1 MDAIIIVTVIA
12 LFLYSIFIF
21 FILYG
26 LTAYKKINL
35 NNDEKLGVS
44 VIVAVRNGEKS
55 LPNLLYCLSNQNYQ
69 GPFEIIIVDDQ
80 SNDSSVAIIQK
91 HAKLNS
97 HFKFQ
102 ISDIGSNKL
111 KQKKRA
117 LDAGIKMAKY
127 DNLLFTDVDCHINPS
142 WIKTMA
148 SYFTYYDYLVG
159 YTYVNNKNDS
169 NFVTIFQSID
179 LLMMMIVGK
188 AFFGLGIPFGAIG
201 QNQGFTKKLY
211 KLSGGFESI
220 QSFIGDDTVFLQHCK
235 KFTSKIGFV
244 DDKNAYIQ
252 SRKEKKW
259 KNLFF
264 QRVRWA
270 SDANKMWQV
279 SWFFFCIFVITF
291 VINSSILYSSIV
303 SLVNYQLSNMVIGC
317 MICKFLLEISIYSIG
332 SYSLKVSINYIYFIF
347 WFIIEIPYVVLMG
360 VLSFFSHYLKWK
372 GRRK

>member
-1 MDAIIIVTVIA
+1 M
-12 LFLYSIFIF
+12 
-21 FILYG
+21 
-26 LTAYKKINL
+26 
-35 NNDEKLGVS
+35 
-44 VIVAVRNGEKS
+44 
-55 LPNLLYCLSNQNYQ
+55 
-69 GPFEIIIVDDQ
+69 
-80 SNDSSVAIIQK
+80 
-91 HAKLNS
+91 
-97 HFKFQ
+97 
-102 ISDIGSNKL
+102 
-111 KQKKRA
+111 
-117 LDAGIKMAKY
+117 
-127 DNLLFTDVDCHINPS
+127 
-142 WIKTMA
+142 
-148 SYFTYYDYLVG
+148 
-159 YTYVNNKNDS
+159 
-169 NFVTIFQSID
+169 
-179 LLMMMIVGK
+179 
-188 AFFGLGIPFGAIG
+188 
-201 QNQGFTKKLY
+201 
-211 KLSGGFESI
+211 
-220 QSFIGDDTVFLQHCK
+220 FLQHCK

-244 DDKNAYIQ
+244 NDKNAYIQ

-317 MICKFLLEISIYSIG
+317 MICKFLLEISIYRIG